1 MLLGERIRLPHR
13 ANAIRINRTL
23 FGRPEVWPDIIIPA
37 RGVAIEYDDPGR
49 DKTAHRGLKE
59 ASDREKDAALSEV
72 GWEVIRVRAG
82 GLEALG
88 AHSIVGVGVSVT
100 VVEEILRHLVQ
111 IRGEQA
117 VAALLCDRP
126 GG

>member
-1 MLLGERIRLPHR
+1 M
-13 ANAIRINRTL
+13 
-23 FGRPEVWPDIIIPA
+23 
-37 RGVAIEYDDPGR
+37 
-49 DKTAHRGLKE
+49 
-59 ASDREKDAALSEV
+59 
-72 GWEVIRVRAG
+72 IRVRAG

-88 AHSIVGVGVSVT
+88 AHSIVCAGVSVT
-100 VVEEILRHLVQ
+100 VLGEILRHLLQ